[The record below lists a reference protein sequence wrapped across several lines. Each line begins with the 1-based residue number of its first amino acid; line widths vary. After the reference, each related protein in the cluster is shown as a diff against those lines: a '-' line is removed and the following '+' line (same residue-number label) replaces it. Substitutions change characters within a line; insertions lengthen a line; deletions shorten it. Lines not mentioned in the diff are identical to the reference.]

1 MNESRRFDPVGWFV
15 ATCFSLLAGAVAL
28 VVAVH
33 LVQAVW
39 VWLACLAG
47 GALLLALIAALSVA
61 WQRRRPW

>member
-1 MNESRRFDPVGWFV
+1 MNELRRFDPVGWFV
-15 ATCFSLLAGAVAL
+15 AACFSVLAGAVAL

-39 VWLACLAG
+39 VWLVCLVG
-47 GALLLALIAALSVA
+47 SALLLAFVVALFVA